1 MYLMSLAKR
10 PLRVTRAGLV
20 AGLAAVALVT
30 TAGTAAA
37 APTAASATSSVRAA
51 TTSTDAATVRNG
63 SGLRHLPED
72 PTPAERAAEIFCRH
86 LEHAARHGA
95 VPEEALAFCKHVN
108 GWD

>member
-37 APTAASATSSVRAA
+37 ASATSSVRAA
-51 TTSTDAATVRNG
+51 TTSTDATTVRNG
-63 SGLRHLPED
+63 TGLRHLPEEL
-72 PTPAERAAEIFCRH
+72 TPAERAAEIFCRH